1 MTTCTVTGTIHRSDD
16 TPWFAAR
23 IGFSLVSGTST
34 MEVTYPEDGLVT
46 TAADGTFAVEL
57 TSGLD
62 TPYRCTLPDGDSFLF
77 ELPSGSPDPVS
88 IEVLRATYAP
98 PSNEPIRTII
108 DINTVVSVTAGSTS
122 LVPATVNR
130 GDTLIWNQG
139 SLKIYVAFGVTAT
152 TAGFPLAA
160 GASMVVTT
168 TQAINAR
175 SHSGTQSVFVLS
187 EVHPA

>member
-1 MTTCTVTGTIHRSDD
+1 MTTCTVTGSIHRPDD
-16 TPWFAAR
+16 TPWYAAPV
-23 IGFSLVSGTST
+23 GFTLVSGTAT
-34 MEVTYPEDGLVT
+34 LDTTYPEDGFVT

-57 TSGLD
+57 TTGLD

-98 PSNEPIRTII
+98 PSTAPLPTII
-108 DINTVVSVTAGSTS
+108 DINTVVSVTAASTS
-122 LVPATVNR
+122 LVPATANR

-139 SLKIYVAFGVTAT
+139 SLKVYVAFGVTAT
-152 TAGFPLAA
+152 TAGFPLEA
-160 GASMVVTT
+160 GGSMVVTT

-187 EVHPA
+187 EVHP